1 MYIVKYWYSYKS
13 KIIIEKSNLT
23 KQDGYE
29 KRFCQ
34 HCSDGKRFRIMKT
47 HNTDKCRI
55 KGQEEGKN
63 HSESSNKATLNYSLP
78 LPDLYHESGTSKTM
92 INFMPDII
100 SDNNARIPI
109 LTAGANKNF

>member
-1 MYIVKYWYSYKS
+1 
-13 KIIIEKSNLT
+13 
-23 KQDGYE
+23 
-29 KRFCQ
+29 
-34 HCSDGKRFRIMKT
+34 MKT

-55 KGQEEGKN
+55 KGQEDGKN
-63 HSESSNKATLNYSLP
+63 HSESSNKATSNYSLP
-78 LPDLYHESGTSKTM
+78 LPDLYHDSGTSKTM